1 MSWHGVCIVFYDSAA
16 TVQRYSKGK
25 AMLYEYDDGQSS
37 FECYLIAEH
46 LHDDT
51 RSFVQ
56 LLPEYVEQG
65 ERSEYWVNNQY
76 LSEGE

>member
-1 MSWHGVCIVFYDSAA
+1 
-16 TVQRYSKGK
+16 
-25 AMLYEYDDGQSS
+25 MLYEYDDGQSS

-65 ERSEYWVNNQY
+65 ERSEYWINNQY